1 MGAMRVL
8 AALML
13 AAVFANSAIAQDTP
27 GVSTSDREYATV
39 ALALEAL
46 RAKSGVKIS
55 DLAGWTVIE
64 DRSTLSL
71 WSFTPSG
78 HPAHPAAIHRKVVQ
92 EGNNIFVKM
101 HVLCEAPKPAC
112 DKVVADFQSLN
123 QQVRKDMKQ

>member
-1 MGAMRVL
+1 MRAL
-8 AALML
+8 AALIL
-13 AAVFANSAIAQDTP
+13 AAVLANSAVAQDTP
-27 GVSTSDREYATV
+27 GKSTSDREYATV

-55 DLAGWTVIE
+55 DLSGWTVIE

-71 WSFTPSG
+71 WSFTPPG
-78 HPAHPAAIHRKVVQ
+78 HPAHPAAIQRKVIQ
-92 EGNNIFVKM
+92 EGNNILVKM

>member
-1 MGAMRVL
+1 MGVMRVL
-8 AALML
+8 SALIFAA
-13 AAVFANSAIAQDTP
+13 AFANVAVAQDAT
-27 GVSTSDREYATV
+27 SKTASDREYATV
-39 ALALEAL
+39 AIALEAL

-55 DLAGWTVIE
+55 DLSGWTVIE

-71 WSFTPSG
+71 WSFTPPS
-78 HPAHPAAIHRKVVQ
+78 HPAHPAAIHRKVIQ

-123 QQVRKDMKQ
+123 QQVRKDMKP